1 MRLINVSLKT
11 IYGRKIIEGLNLI
24 INKNDKIAL
33 IGEEG
38 NGKSTLLKLNYQ
50 ISFESFFSIIYI
62 IFFYS

>member
-38 NGKSTLLKLNYQ
+38 NGKSTLLNT
-50 ISFESFFSIIYI
+50 YI
-62 IFFYS
+62 ILN